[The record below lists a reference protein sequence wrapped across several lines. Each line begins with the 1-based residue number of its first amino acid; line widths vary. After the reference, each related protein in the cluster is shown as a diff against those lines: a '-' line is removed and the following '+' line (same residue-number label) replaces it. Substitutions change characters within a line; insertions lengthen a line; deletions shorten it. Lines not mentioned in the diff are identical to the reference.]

1 MRSDSVGRTPPYRIE
16 TERLVIRC
24 WEPQD
29 APLLKEAIDSSLDHL
44 RPWMPWAREEPQSLA
59 QKVELLRHFR
69 GRFDLGKEFVV
80 GVFSADEGEV
90 VGGTG
95 LHRRGRGGGVGV
107 GARVPR

>member
-69 GRFDLGKEFVV
+69 GRFDLRSEERRVGKEGRLWCGPCHCRERV
-80 GVFSADEGEV
+80 
-90 VGGTG
+90 
-95 LHRRGRGGGVGV
+95 RRGWVSQQI
-107 GARVPR
+107 